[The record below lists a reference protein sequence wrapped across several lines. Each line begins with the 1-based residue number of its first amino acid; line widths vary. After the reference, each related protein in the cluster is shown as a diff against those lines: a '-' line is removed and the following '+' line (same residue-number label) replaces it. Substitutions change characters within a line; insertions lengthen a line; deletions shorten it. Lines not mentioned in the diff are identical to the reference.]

1 MTNQRWLLLAY
12 CVFALVINQLPWVSI
27 PFIYLTT
34 VFHELSHGIAA
45 LVTGG
50 SIVEFSLST
59 NGAGHV
65 ISRGGI
71 APIIAFSGYFGAA
84 LWGGLLYQSARYIDL
99 GRATL
104 VLLIFSFV
112 LTLVLWVNTLITAAI
127 LVLMIGLLSAVLI
140 GPSNKIL
147 KHVIRFIAVIV
158 LFNAIYSPLYLLG
171 SSKGDSVL
179 LADLLLL
186 PELFWVAIWLCWGLF
201 VLYKLFKSSAVN
213 TNFGR

>member
-1 MTNQRWLLLAY
+1 MTNQRWLLLGY
-12 CVFALVINQLPWVSI
+12 CLFALVINLIPIVSI
-27 PFIYLTT
+27 PFVYLTT

-45 LVTGG
+45 LSTGG
-50 SIVEFSLST
+50 SIIEFSLSS

-84 LWGGLLYQSARYIDL
+84 LWGGLLYQSAHHIDL

-104 VLLIFSFV
+104 VLLISSFV

-127 LVLMIGLLSAVLI
+127 LVLMIGLLCAVLL

-147 KHVIRFIAVIV
+147 KHLLRFIAVIV
-158 LFNAIYSPLYLLG
+158 LFNAIHSPLYLLG
-171 SSKGDSVL
+171 SSKGDSAL
-179 LADLLLL
+179 LAELLLL
-186 PELFWVAIWLCWGLF
+186 PELIWVGIWLCWGLF
-201 VLYKLFKSSAVN
+201 VLFKLFKSTSA
-213 TNFGR
+213 R